1 MTSPE
6 TPLALPAPSTVAV
19 RLDKWLWAVRVYK
32 TRSQAADACRHGHI
46 TIADQKAKPSREVR
60 VGEVIIALKDNITRT
75 YKVLQLLDHRVS
87 AKLAREFVADQTPA
101 AELEKL
107 RQPALRPIGLRPK
120 GAGRPTKKERRILDR
135 WQEPQIPQQDQE
147 L

>member
-1 MTSPE
+1 MTQTDTPPASP
-6 TPLALPAPSTVAV
+6 AQIPAAPV

-32 TRSQAADACRHGHI
+32 TRSKAAEACRHGHI
-46 TIADQKAKPSREVR
+46 TISDQKAKPSRDIR
-60 VGEVIIALKDNITRT
+60 PGEVIIALKDNITRT

-87 AKLAREFVADQTPA
+87 AKLAREFVEDQTPA

-107 RQPALRPIGLRPK
+107 RQPAFRPIGIRPK

-135 WQEPQIPQQDQE
+135 WQEPRSPQEDP
-147 L
+147 

>member
-1 MTSPE
+1 MTSPD
-6 TPLALPAPSTVAV
+6 ASPAFRAQTTTSV

-46 TIADQKAKPSREVR
+46 TIAEQKAKPSRDVH
-60 VGEVIIALKDNITRT
+60 VGEVILALKDNIIRT
-75 YKVLQLLDHRVS
+75 YKVLQLLDRRVS
-87 AKLAREFVADQTPA
+87 GKLARDFAEDQTPA

-107 RQPALRPIGLRPK
+107 RQPTLRPIGLRPK
-120 GAGRPTKKERRILDR
+120 GTGRPTKKERRILDR
-135 WQEPQIPQQDQE
+135 WQEPPGPKQDQE